1 MFDVKLFHSKT
12 FHKISSSI
20 SMSKVHKFYLGNV
33 LKEVRE
39 CMEILM
45 WVFDRAIWSQILIS
59 QP

>member
-20 SMSKVHKFYLGNV
+20 SMLKVHKFYLGNE
-33 LKEVRE
+33 LKEARE

-45 WVFDRAIWSQILIS
+45 WVFNRAIWSQILIL

>member
-20 SMSKVHKFYLGNV
+20 SMLKVHKFYLGNE
-33 LKEVRE
+33 LKEARE

-45 WVFDRAIWSQILIS
+45 
-59 QP
+59 